1 MQEALQSGVRA
12 GDSAINVWGVLE
24 HMWLSPVWLK
34 EVTTAPVSH
43 WIGVHRDLGEVALKD
58 TPMLAK

>member
-24 HMWLSPVWLK
+24 HMWVSPVWLK
-34 EVTTAPVSH
+34 EVTTTPVSH
-43 WIGVHRDLGEVALKD
+43 WIGVHRDLGKW
-58 TPMLAK
+58 P